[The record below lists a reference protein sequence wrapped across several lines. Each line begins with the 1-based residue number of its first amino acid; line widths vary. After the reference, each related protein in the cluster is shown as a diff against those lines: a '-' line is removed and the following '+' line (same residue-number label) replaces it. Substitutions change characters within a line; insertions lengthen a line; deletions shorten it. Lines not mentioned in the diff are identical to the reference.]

1 MKLVTFVK
9 RMLSAV
15 LPPAF
20 FLVMT
25 GYFIWNAIH
34 GDHGMQ
40 AYQQQ
45 LKLEQQAE
53 LALQDAHKEQDIWK
67 RRVVGLSENALDK
80 DLLDERSRAMLN
92 MSEKGD
98 IVIPYGDHDHLY

>member
-1 MKLVTFVK
+1 MKIVFFAK
-9 RMLSAV
+9 RILGAI
-15 LPPAF
+15 LPPAI
-20 FLVMT
+20 FLSMT
-25 GYFIWNAIH
+25 GYFIWNSIH
-34 GDHGMQ
+34 GDHGIK

-67 RRVVGLSENALDK
+67 KRVVGLGENALDK

-98 IVIPYGDHDHLY
+98 LVIPYGDRNHLY